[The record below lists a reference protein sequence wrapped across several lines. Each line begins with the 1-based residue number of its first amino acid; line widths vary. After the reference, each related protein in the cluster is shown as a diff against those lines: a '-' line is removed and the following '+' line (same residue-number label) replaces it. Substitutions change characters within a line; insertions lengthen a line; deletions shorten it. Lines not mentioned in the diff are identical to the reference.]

1 MTYVILP
8 EQQELPPITYDFAV
22 EAYVARHF
30 RDDDYFFIWQTKPT
44 VILGRNQLL
53 QNEVNVD
60 YCREH
65 DVFISRRKSGG
76 GCVYSDEGNIMFHS
90 SAVSRTYKRCL
101 PTACAS
107 LPTHFFALAFP

>member
-53 QNEVNVD
+53 QNEVN
-60 YCREH
+60 
-65 DVFISRRKSGG
+65 RR
-76 GCVYSDEGNIMFHS
+76 VHL
-90 SAVSRTYKRCL
+90 TPQKRWRLCL
-101 PTACAS
+101 
-107 LPTHFFALAFP
+107 LR